1 MFEIRKTKI
10 EELTKI
16 SEMGSQEHLKSFLS
30 TKSMR
35 EHQIEFADKN
45 TIYLSIIN
53 TSDIILGYF
62 ILLKNKDK
70 HSIQLKRILISEDH
84 LGFGQNALIEL
95 ETYCIDK
102 LQIKH
107 ITLDVYDNNYKAI
120 HIYEKIGYQLIGC
133 KIDGNRKVLFYD
145 KFL

>member
-10 EELTKI
+10 EELAKI

-70 HSIQLKRILISEDH
+70 YSIQLKRIVISEDH
-84 LGFGQNALIEL
+84 LGLGQNALIEL

-102 LQIKH
+102 LKIKH

-120 HIYEKIGYQLIGC
+120 HIYEKIGYQLISS
-133 KIDGNRKVLFYD
+133 KINHNRKVLFYD